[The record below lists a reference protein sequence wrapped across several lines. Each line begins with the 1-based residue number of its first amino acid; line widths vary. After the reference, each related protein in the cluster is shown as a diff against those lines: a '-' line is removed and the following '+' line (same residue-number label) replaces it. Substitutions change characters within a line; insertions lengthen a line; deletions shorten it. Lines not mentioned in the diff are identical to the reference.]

1 MYWGGEGEL
10 PLVLEHCHSLG
21 TGLGVDLGFVV
32 AVVLVARKGKTGLI
46 TTTNNDSSFDI
57 ITK

>member
-1 MYWGGEGEL
+1 MYWGGEGEQ

-32 AVVLVARKGKTGLI
+32 AVVLVARKENERI
-46 TTTNNDSSFDI
+46 NNNY
-57 ITK
+57 K